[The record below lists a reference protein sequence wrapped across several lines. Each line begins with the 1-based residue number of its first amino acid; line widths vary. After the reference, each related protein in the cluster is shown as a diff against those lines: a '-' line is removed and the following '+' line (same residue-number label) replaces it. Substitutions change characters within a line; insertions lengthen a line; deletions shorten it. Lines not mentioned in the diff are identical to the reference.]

1 MSFFTRHF
9 SIKGMP
15 RKFFRFKTAHI
26 FPRSRIF
33 PFSHDR
39 KLFACWETKAIIDH
53 SKCETCPKYSVWD
66 EGVRKRCLY
75 EYEMLKSAGYYDEA
89 GQAEAEHAQ
98 AGQPS
103 ASSERSAEQEK
114 AEREK
119 AEREIEELKKANE
132 EFERE
137 LKAEREELAKLALLL
152 ESRSSR
158 SKSSLFEERAE
169 QSGLEESES
178 ETEEIEEE
186 EDSESYEASAFD
198 LPENFD
204 GEESDDF

>member
-33 PFSHDR
+33 PFSHER
-39 KLFACWETKAIIDH
+39 RLFACWETKAIIDN
-53 SKCETCPKYSVWD
+53 SKCEACSKFSVWH
-66 EGVRKRCLY
+66 EGDRARCLY

-89 GQAEAEHAQ
+89 EQA
-98 AGQPS
+98 S

-114 AEREK
+114 AEQEK
-119 AEREIEELKKANE
+119 AEREIEEMRKASE
-132 EFERE
+132 YLEKE
-137 LKAEREELAKLALLL
+137 LDAEREELAGLALLL

-158 SKSSLFEERAE
+158 SKSSRSKASLFEDRRE
-169 QSGLEESES
+169 QGGLEENES
-178 ETEEIEEE
+178 ECAAEEAEE
-186 EDSESYEASAFD
+186 EDSEDEDAFFFD
-198 LPENFD
+198 LPENLD
-204 GEESDDF
+204 GEESDEF